1 MEMIGA
7 QVDAGMRKFLFYP
20 LQKDILEERRDG
32 GDGLSDSGF
41 SGRSLEEIRS
51 AAERGIRTQCLRCY
65 PM

>member
-7 QVDAGMRKFLFYP
+7 KVDAGIRKFLFCP

-32 GDGLSDSGF
+32 GERYSDSGF
-41 SGRSLEEIRS
+41 SGLSLEKIRS